1 MAGRLRSRFATDLLF
16 RISYQLFITY
26 FALILSRP
34 ACLKNWQECGI
45 NNAFLAMNSVDSPQ
59 QKSSATPAQSAELQP
74 QILFVASG
82 FLMLLAVVSADVQ
95 LGSRFGML
103 LFYLAPIAWLA
114 WQVGQNAALS
124 MTVAATLA
132 RFGVEITE
140 AINARR
146 FGSELIWSV
155 SSELIFFL
163 VFVGLL
169 LKVRWQLEAE
179 SALARSDGLTGLD
192 NARAFELTLVAERE
206 RLVRYNR
213 VVSLVYFDLD
223 NFKEVNDSY
232 GHAAGDELLKIVGEL
247 VASGIRQVDSGAR
260 LGGDEFALIL
270 PETGIVGTEMVARRL
285 SENIIRAARARD
297 WPVTCSMGCVT
308 FEGAP
313 PAAEEMKRAAD
324 AAMYRAKH
332 AGKNRIETQVW
343 Q

>member
-1 MAGRLRSRFATDLLF
+1 M
-16 RISYQLFITY
+16 
-26 FALILSRP
+26 
-34 ACLKNWQECGI
+34 
-45 NNAFLAMNSVDSPQ
+45 NNALLAMNSIASSP
-59 QKSSATPAQSAELQP
+59 QKSSATSAHGAELQP

-103 LFYLAPIAWLA
+103 LFYLAPIAWLT
-114 WQVGQNAALS
+114 WQVGQAAALWMAIS
-124 MTVAATLA
+124 ATLS
-132 RFGVEITE
+132 RFGVEITD
-140 AINARR
+140 AINADK

-163 VFVGLL
+163 IFVGLL
-169 LKVRWQLEAE
+169 LKVRHQLEAE
-179 SALARSDGLTGLD
+179 RALARSDALTKLA
-192 NARAFELTLVAERE
+192 NARAFELILIAERE

-223 NFKEVNDSY
+223 NFKEVNDRY
-232 GHAAGDELLKIVGEL
+232 GHGAGDELLKIVGEL

-260 LGGDEFALIL
+260 LGGDEFALVL
-270 PETGIVGTEMVARRL
+270 PETGATGAEMVARRL

-297 WPVTCSMGCVT
+297 WPITCSMGCVT

-313 PAAEEMKRAAD
+313 PALEEMTRAAD

-332 AGKNRIETQVW
+332 GGKNRIETQVW
-343 Q
+343 E